1 MPKGDEIEEFMHHN
15 IFNGRNRM
23 NRYLNT
29 LGVADRWLGEVLEI
43 IEEAGV
49 ANETLVVMVGD
60 Q

>member
-1 MPKGDEIEEFMHHN
+1 
-15 IFNGRNRM
+15 
-23 NRYLNT
+23 LNT